1 MWSSAYYIAAR
12 GGNEGTPR
20 IPRESRE
27 SLNKSCGTPVGMQ
40 KKCRN
45 EDAFFCNA
53 ATAVPLVAKKNPP
66 VLLSNPIPTKKCCF
80 WIWLSPR
87 YKISEFFTIV
97 PVLTST
103 LTVCR
108 RFRGGLY
115 IGLRVRY
122 KYYIKT

>member
-45 EDAFFCNA
+45 EDAFYCNA
-53 ATAVPLVAKKNPP
+53 ATAVPLVAKKESASTSFESYSHEKM
-66 VLLSNPIPTKKCCF
+66 LFLDLAKPT
-80 WIWLSPR
+80 L
-87 YKISEFFTIV
+87 
-97 PVLTST
+97 
-103 LTVCR
+103 
-108 RFRGGLY
+108 
-115 IGLRVRY
+115 
-122 KYYIKT
+122 